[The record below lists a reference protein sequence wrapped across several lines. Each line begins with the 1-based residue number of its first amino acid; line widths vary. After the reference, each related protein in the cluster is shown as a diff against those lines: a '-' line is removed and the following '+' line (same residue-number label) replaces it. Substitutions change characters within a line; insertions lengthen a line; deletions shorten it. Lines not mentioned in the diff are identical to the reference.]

1 MDGTEGTAAGV
12 AATSEQIAR
21 ELTAGIR
28 AGLYSAGQ
36 KLPTEK
42 ALSERYAVSRPVV
55 REAISRLKSDGLA
68 ESRRGS
74 GCYVT
79 DPSQRRA
86 LKFDDGRIADR
97 RGLLELFELRLPFET
112 AAARLAAARREPAD
126 LAKMEQT
133 LEVLRATAQ
142 STRDFIV
149 ADQSFH
155 NAIAAATHNRFY
167 AEFSAF
173 LAGNL
178 IAAIFLIQSGSPS
191 VDLKSSTIDEHE
203 AILAAIRARDAERAA
218 RAVMQHF
225 DSARLRILGL

>member
-1 MDGTEGTAAGV
+1 MDTTEAAAFGG

-21 ELTAGIR
+21 HLSAGIR
-28 AGLYSAGQ
+28 SGLYPAGH

-42 ALSERYAVSRPVV
+42 ALCERFGVSRPVV
-55 REAISRLKSDGLA
+55 REAMSRLKSDGLA

-97 RGLLELFELRLPFET
+97 QGLLDLFELRLPFET

-126 LAKMEQT
+126 LERMERT
-133 LEVLRATAQ
+133 LEVLRATSQ

-149 ADQSFH
+149 ADQGFH
-155 NAIAAATHNRFY
+155 NAIATATRNRFY
-167 AEFSAF
+167 VEFSAF

-178 IAAIFLIQSGSPS
+178 IAAIFTIQSGSPS
-191 VDLKSSTIDEHE
+191 IDLKSSTIAEHE
-203 AILAAIRARDAERAA
+203 RILSAIRARDPERAA
-218 RAVMQHF
+218 HAVAQHF
-225 DSARLRILGL
+225 DSARQRILGL